1 MSKKWYKTT
10 GKKYNVRYI
19 DYQTIDY
26 IKTVEETIKKNI
38 FSDKKIRILI
48 GNNATETNRHKEVF
62 KLLSKFEDSDFEV
75 HVPLSY
81 GDEAYKEEVLISGKE
96 LLKDKF
102 LPITS
107 YMKKTDYFNFLSE
120 MDIAF
125 FNNNRQQAL
134 GNIRILMYFS
144 TKIYMNKNS
153 SMYKDMHG
161 KYVLYDINDV
171 KQQSFDDLVKIE
183 NKSLEN
189 NKVEVSEFFTIEV
202 AVEEWKT
209 LFYC

>member
-1 MSKKWYKTT
+1 
-10 GKKYNVRYI
+10 
-19 DYQTIDY
+19 
-26 IKTVEETIKKNI
+26 
-38 FSDKKIRILI
+38 
-48 GNNATETNRHKEVF
+48 
-62 KLLSKFEDSDFEV
+62 
-75 HVPLSY
+75 
-81 GDEAYKEEVLISGKE
+81 
-96 LLKDKF
+96 
-102 LPITS
+102 
-107 YMKKTDYFNFLSE
+107 
-120 MDIAF
+120 
-125 FNNNRQQAL
+125 
-134 GNIRILMYFS
+134 
-144 TKIYMNKNS
+144 MNKNS